1 MLPVAPS
8 HGGARIETTTML
20 CGMRSQRAP
29 FHRTVLSAVWDHVFD
44 QTKDTIHPR
53 EAGGPLFMDAS
64 KPAVLPRK
72 VEEQTNNHL
81 VRHRLLKAIGKPLPA
96 PDSGRLLIVCRKRRE
111 GPATK
116 PGQLLRETKTWW
128 WQYDEV
134 PASKLIGPTPAEGT
148 PGKLRHLK
156 AAKIIGDNYG
166 VALTPHAPQVLP
178 SNAG

>member
-1 MLPVAPS
+1 
-8 HGGARIETTTML
+8 
-20 CGMRSQRAP
+20 MRSQRAP

-96 PDSGRLLIVCRKRRE
+96 PDSGRLLIVYRKRR
-111 GPATK
+111 
-116 PGQLLRETKTWW
+116 
-128 WQYDEV
+128 EV